1 MIVLQVSICM
11 VLVLLVNYRKLFL
24 YILLNPSSE
33 LCLCSCIS
41 CYILKPVNG
50 VNTALVVFGCAQGQ
64 FHFLHSY
71 AYPTMTSINI
81 SLPN

>member
-11 VLVLLVNYRKLFL
+11 VLVLLVNYRKLFQ

-50 VNTALVVFGCAQGQ
+50 VNTALVVCLVVHKVNSTFSTAM
-64 FHFLHSY
+64 H
-71 AYPTMTSINI
+71 T
-81 SLPN
+81 LP